1 MRGIVPA
8 SCEALVQFILGS
20 LEPALEDGNAIQV
33 GAVLQVFELFAQLH
47 LLQQKLRIM
56 HRDLQRQ
63 LATIQGEQVTRAL
76 GWTLERLVGLVEAR
90 GLFQRQPLLALG
102 SVSKAVRMNAA
113 RQLTVARSQLIEVQ
127 IETRLQLK

>member
-1 MRGIVPA
+1 M
-8 SCEALVQFILGS
+8 VQFILGS
-20 LEPALEDGNAIQV
+20 LEAALEDGNAIQV

-90 GLFQRQPLLALG
+90 GLLQRQPLLPLG
-102 SVSKAVRMNAA
+102 SVGKAVRMNTA